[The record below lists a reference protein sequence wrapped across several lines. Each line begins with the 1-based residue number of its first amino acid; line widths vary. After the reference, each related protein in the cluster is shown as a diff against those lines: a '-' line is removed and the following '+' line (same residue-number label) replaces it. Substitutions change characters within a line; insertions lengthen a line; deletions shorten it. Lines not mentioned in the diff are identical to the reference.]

1 MFECYV
7 VLVPDGYK
15 RTVLVSS
22 HQRADEARRDARSAT
37 NVFHRARYAYVRAE
51 SGAGVFYLPNP
62 DNYYDAD
69 PKTIKL
75 RTLEPYPAAKAD

>member
-1 MFECYV
+1 
-7 VLVPDGYK
+7 
-15 RTVLVSS
+15 
-22 HQRADEARRDARSAT
+22 
-37 NVFHRARYAYVRAE
+37 
-51 SGAGVFYLPNP
+51 VFYLPNP